1 MIIKSKSKTDLPD
14 TRKEQ
19 LIDNYDE
26 LSLKDIVK
34 NNKRKTEIDA
44 IMNVLKRTGGN
55 KSKAA
60 RMLKI
65 DYKTM
70 HYKIKE
76 YGIKIT
82 PVVSTVKKRI
92 VRHSKSA

>member
-1 MIIKSKSKTDLPD
+1 MIIKSKSKTDPPD

-19 LIDNYDE
+19 LIDTEIDNYGD
-26 LSLKDIVK
+26 LSLNDIVK
-34 NNKRKTEIDA
+34 NNKRKIERDVITNA
-44 IMNVLKRTGGN
+44 LKRTGGN

-76 YGIKIT
+76 YGIKFI
-82 PVVSTVKKRI
+82 P
-92 VRHSKSA
+92 